1 VPTHKPDLSQL
12 SITQLADL
20 TGRDADTIRKR
31 LDGIEPAKVDGRTR
45 WYRTR
50 EALPRIYEAL
60 DLSAE
65 RARLAREQADAK
77 AMENAVSR
85 GELIPKPDVE
95 TAMLAVTSPIAL
107 KLDGLPSKAAPE
119 VRAAPTD
126 AQAEAILR
134 RHIDEARAGIADIG
148 AEMARTSGR
157 TRGGL
162 DRARGVSAP
171 AESHDLAVG

>member
-107 KLDGLPSKAAPE
+107 KLDGLPSKPAPH
-119 VRAAPTD
+119 RRSARWN
-126 AQAEAILR
+126 R
-134 RHIDEARAGIADIG
+134 RHRSRNGPHIRPHSRRPRSRSRCFGP
-148 AEMARTSGR
+148 R
-157 TRGGL
+157 
-162 DRARGVSAP
+162 
-171 AESHDLAVG
+171 